1 MNSTASIAWAK
12 YFKGNDVETL
22 MKKESQ
28 AFDSEDQ
35 SKRLTFKVLA
45 NEKILVY
52 DVSQYN
58 SKTLIKR
65 ISDGTICRVTFDN
78 IQKPGRKSA
87 VAFKPQTFGIGETKY
102 NVEDYVDLVL
112 TNIEERNDII
122 PEVKNYLQALMLYF
136 AGFEDLNFVNN
147 AYNPSLPFNDIKKD
161 YGEVIGPVAIIKK
174 GLLKNK
180 GINIPSDNRTAKI
193 YVPSR
198 PNEPLMDYGIIV
210 SNETFVIS
218 AKSGKTTNV
227 VKPQDIITLLE
238 KDPKKVRKYQ
248 NTEQYKI
255 LKSLSENGIV
265 DGIILA
271 ASKMTGGPSENAA
284 NDVMNKMKSGGYGDY
299 KYDLSLFAP
308 FINQNTYLKTKKR
321 PTLNEIMYECEK
333 IVANESKTRL
343 NFTDIFKDA
352 VENQVIYVK
361 FDIVGKT
368 PKFEVIMNDDLDA
381 RRVTLRSKNG
391 YDRRKDRIGIQV

>member
-1 MNSTASIAWAK
+1 MASTGSVSWVK
-12 YFKGNDVETL
+12 YFKGNDVETV

-28 AFDSEDQ
+28 AFDAEEQ
-35 SKRLTFKVLA
+35 SKKLPFKVLA
-45 NEKILVY
+45 NEKVLVY
-52 DVSQYN
+52 DANQYN
-58 SKTLIKR
+58 SKILIKR

-78 IQKPGRKSA
+78 IQKPGRKTS

-102 NVEDYVDLVL
+102 NIENYVDLVL

-136 AGFEDLNFVNN
+136 AGFEDINFVTN
-147 AYNPSLPFNDIKKD
+147 AYIPTLPFNDIKKD

-174 GLLKNK
+174 GLLKDK
-180 GINIPSDNRTAKI
+180 GISIPSDNRTAKI

-210 SNETFVIS
+210 RNETFVIS
-218 AKSGKTTNV
+218 AKSGTTTNV
-227 VKPQDIITLLE
+227 VKPQDIINLLE
-238 KDPKKVRKYQ
+238 KDPKKVRKHQ
-248 NTEQYKI
+248 NTEQYKV
-255 LKSLSENGIV
+255 LKSLAENGIV

-271 ASKMTGGPSENAA
+271 ASKMAGGPSENAA
-284 NDVMNKMKSGGYGDY
+284 NDVKIKMKSGSYGDY
-299 KYDLSLFAP
+299 KYDMSLFAP
-308 FINQNTYLKTKKR
+308 FINQNTYLKTKKK

-333 IVANESKTRL
+333 IVANASKTRL

-368 PKFEVIMNDDLDA
+368 PKFEVIMNDDLKA
-381 RRVTLRSKNG
+381 MRVTLRSKNG
-391 YDRRKDRIGIQV
+391 YTRRSDRIGIQV